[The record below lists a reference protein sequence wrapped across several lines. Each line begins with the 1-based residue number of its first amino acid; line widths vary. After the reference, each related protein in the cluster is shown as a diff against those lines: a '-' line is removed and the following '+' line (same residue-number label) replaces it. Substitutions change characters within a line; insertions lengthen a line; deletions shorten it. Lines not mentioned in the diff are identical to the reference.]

1 MVEDKVGINYQTGH
15 SKKLQRTKNDIQIQ
29 ADAKCKEN
37 GYCAKTKPSNW
48 QHSFPVQTAGY
59 EEGAARGGK
68 AAGTSGGTRPA
79 GVGPCNLGE

>member
-48 QHSFPVQTAGY
+48 QHSLLVQTTGY
-59 EEGAARGGK
+59 EEGAAR
-68 AAGTSGGTRPA
+68 
-79 GVGPCNLGE
+79 VGAVKQLEHWVEQGQPG